1 MSIGLCGTKIQH
13 ESETQLNLERFINI
27 ISSEKQDIYCD
38 SYSIG

>member
-13 ESETQLNLERFINI
+13 ESETEFNLERLINT
-27 ISSEKQDIYCD
+27 ISWEKQDIYCD